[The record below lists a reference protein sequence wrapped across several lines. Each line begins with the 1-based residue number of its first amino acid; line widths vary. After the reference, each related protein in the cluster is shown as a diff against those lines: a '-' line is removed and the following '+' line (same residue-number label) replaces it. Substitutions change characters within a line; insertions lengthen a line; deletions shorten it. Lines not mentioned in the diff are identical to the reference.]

1 MLKSALMTTAYQ
13 GVNEQDGTTPA
24 HPFDFGSGHV
34 DPNAANDPGLVYDV
48 MPEEYD
54 AFACGTASPAV
65 DQARCDELAA
75 DGFSFEPADMNLPS
89 IAVSTLTKTRTI
101 RRRVTNV
108 ADETESFV
116 AEVEAPLG
124 ISVLVS
130 PSSLSLSPGQ
140 SAEFEVTL
148 SYESGPLDLWRFGSL
163 TWTGSE
169 HAVRSVLAV
178 LPRSV
183 NAPAEILASGGDG
196 SFEFPVEFGYTGAY
210 TPGVHGLGAP
220 LVLDGFVDQDPD
232 QTFTFRTTDGVT
244 AHLID
249 VRPDQAYLR
258 FAMFDELTD
267 GEDDLDMYVF
277 FCPDNVNC
285 TKVGESGEATSR
297 EQFDVLLPAGGRYA
311 VLVHGF
317 DTDEVAGGPGTNYQL
332 LAWEFGLVDDRG
344 NMTATGPASVTA
356 GTTGNVTVTWSGL
369 SPGTIYLGGISHNT
383 PEGLVALTIV
393 TIQN

>member
-1 MLKSALMTTAYQ
+1 
-13 GVNEQDGTTPA
+13 
-24 HPFDFGSGHV
+24 
-34 DPNAANDPGLVYDV
+34 
-48 MPEEYD
+48 
-54 AFACGTASPAV
+54 
-65 DQARCDELAA
+65 
-75 DGFSFEPADMNLPS
+75 
-89 IAVSTLTKTRTI
+89 
-101 RRRVTNV
+101 
-108 ADETESFV
+108 
-116 AEVEAPLG
+116 
-124 ISVLVS
+124 
-130 PSSLSLSPGQ
+130 
-140 SAEFEVTL
+140 
-148 SYESGPLDLWRFGSL
+148 
-163 TWTGSE
+163 
-169 HAVRSVLAV
+169 
-178 LPRSV
+178 
-183 NAPAEILASGGDG
+183 
-196 SFEFPVEFGYTGAY
+196 
-210 TPGVHGLGAP
+210 VHGLGAP